1 MGETFQDS
9 APSAKPPEDRLDSWK
24 EIAAYLNRDVTTV
37 QRWEKR
43 EGMPVHRH
51 VHDKIGSVYASRA
64 ELDAWGRSRKLLAAQ
79 ENADH
84 APAPDPPEPPTVSA
98 SRQGPSRRTVAALV
112 AAGLMIVIFFAW
124 SVIHRTTR
132 ASSADTQGR
141 LVIAVVPLENL
152 GGDPGQD
159 FFVNGL
165 TEEVI
170 TQLGQLNPERIGVVR
185 YGSSAS
191 ARQAGA
197 MLPDLR
203 KQPGLQLLLEGSVR
217 RQDERARISIR
228 LLRVADETTVWTESF
243 DRNVGDVLALQSEI
257 AHRIGR
263 ELQIRV
269 LPRANRKSIEPA
281 VVESYFKGRFEMAR
295 LDLPISDA
303 PRAYFQQAIALDPS
317 YAPAY
322 AGLAD
327 YYCSRAA
334 GDAEVS
340 EESWRLAEQYAAKA
354 LLLDTE
360 SAETHIAM
368 AQIKLLHDWDWP
380 AAREHALRALQLN
393 PSSPEAH
400 GVYARYLRTAGNITE
415 ALNHRRQAVAL
426 DPVRGDL
433 SEKLTFEHYFA
444 RDYQFMVAAA
454 RQKLASDPNDLSA
467 NVGLCVNLGRL
478 AQFDEAVAGCSKSL
492 GLVGHADWVAGYER
506 EYHAHGYVAASL
518 LIARKNLNEIKRQP
532 HPDLWDL
539 ANAYVEAGM
548 KDEALNTLFEG
559 LKVHEPG
566 LLQIRVDP
574 DFDPI
579 RNDSRYAE
587 LVRQIGFPTE

>member
-1 MGETFQDS
+1 MGETFPHTP
-9 APSAKPPEDRLDSWK
+9 PSAKPPEDRLDSWK

-51 VHDKIGSVYASRA
+51 VHDKLGSVYASRA
-64 ELDAWGRSRKLLAAQ
+64 ELDAWARGRKPQSEAENGYEAPSSNAA
-79 ENADH
+79 
-84 APAPDPPEPPTVSA
+84 APAITS
-98 SRQGPSRRTVAALV
+98 GPKEGLRGRIKVAGAAAALAVVV
-112 AAGLMIVIFFAW
+112 ALTAFA
-124 SVIHRTTR
+124 IYRATR
-132 ASSADTQGR
+132 ASSGENQGR

-152 GGDPGQD
+152 SGDPGQD
-159 FFVNGL
+159 FFANGL

-170 TQLGQLNPERIGVVR
+170 TQLGQLNPEKIGVVR
-185 YGSSAS
+185 YGSSAT
-191 ARQAGA
+191 ARQGGSLIAE
-197 MLPDLR
+197 LR
-203 KQPGLQLLLEGSVR
+203 QRAGLQYLLEGSVR
-217 RQDERARISIR
+217 RQEEQARISIR
-228 LLRVADETTVWTESF
+228 LVRVADETTVWTESY

-257 AHRIGR
+257 AHRVGS

-269 LPRANRKSIEPA
+269 LPRANRKSVEPV

-295 LDLPISDA
+295 LAPPISDA
-303 PRAYFQQAIALDPS
+303 PRAYFQQAITLDPS

-327 YYCSRAA
+327 FYCSRAS
-334 GDAEVS
+334 GDAEVAD
-340 EESWRLAEQYAAKA
+340 ESWRLAEQYATKA
-354 LLLDTE
+354 LSLDSE
-360 SAETHIAM
+360 SAEAHIAM

-400 GVYARYLRTAGNITE
+400 GVYARYLRTAGNVTE

-433 SEKLTFEHYFA
+433 NEKLTFEHYFA
-444 RDYQFMVAAA
+444 RDYQFMVTAA

-467 NVGLCVNLGRL
+467 NVGLCVNLARL
-478 AQFDEAVAGCSKSL
+478 EQFDEAVAECDKSL
-492 GLVGHADWVAGYER
+492 GLEGHADWVTAYER
-506 EYHAHGYVAASL
+506 EYHEHGYMAASL

-539 ANAYVEAGM
+539 ANAYVAAGM

-559 LKVHEPG
+559 LKMHEPG

-574 DFDPI
+574 DFDSI
-579 RNDSRYAE
+579 RSDPRYAE